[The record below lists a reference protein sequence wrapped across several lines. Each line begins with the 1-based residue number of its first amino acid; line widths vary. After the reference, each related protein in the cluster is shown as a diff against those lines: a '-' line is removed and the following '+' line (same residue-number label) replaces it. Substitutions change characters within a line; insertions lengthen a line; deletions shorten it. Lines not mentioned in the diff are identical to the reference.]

1 MSTATSQTSRH
12 PLSSNCRM
20 KIVVAGGT
28 GFLGAPLCG
37 SWADEGH
44 EVLVLTRALGPG
56 QRQHEPGTGVPG
68 VTRVGWTP
76 SDGAEPLVSTI
87 EGATAVVNLAGESID
102 AKRWTDAR
110 KQAIR
115 TSRLDATRALAAA
128 IRSCATPPGTFIS
141 GSAVGY
147 YGDRGGEMIAED
159 APPGRDFLA
168 RLCAEWEEQAQA
180 AARPGVRIV
189 IIRTGIVLERSGGA
203 LPRMMLPFRYFAGG
217 PLGSG
222 RQYLSWIHRLDWIE
236 TIRWAIDTPAATGP
250 FNATAPHPVTN
261 REFAHALGRAMH
273 RPAIAPGVPHVVLRL
288 AVGEIADS
296 LVTGQR
302 AIPAK
307 ALAAGFHFRYPE
319 IDIALRG
326 IFET

>member
-1 MSTATSQTSRH
+1 
-12 PLSSNCRM
+12 M

-44 EVLVLTRALGPG
+44 EVVVLSRSLPPG
-56 QRQHEPGTGVPG
+56 QSQHESGTGVPG
-68 VTRVGWTP
+68 VTRVGWN
-76 SDGAEPLVSTI
+76 PLDDARALAPML
-87 EGATAVVNLAGESID
+87 EGAAGVVNLAGESID
-102 AKRWTDAR
+102 GKRWTAAR

-115 TSRLDATRALAAA
+115 DSRINATRALAAA
-128 IRSCATPPGTFIS
+128 IGACTSPPSAFVS

-147 YGDRGGEMIAED
+147 YGDRGSETIAEE

-168 RLCAEWEEQAQA
+168 NVCTEWEEHALA
-180 AARPGVRIV
+180 AARPGVRVVIV
-189 IIRTGIVLERSGGA
+189 RTGIVLERSGGA
-203 LPRMMLPFRYFAGG
+203 LPRMMRPFRFFAGG

-236 TIRWAIDTPAATGP
+236 MVRWAVESSAASGP
-250 FNATAPHPVTN
+250 INATAPHPVTS

-273 RPAIAPGVPHVVLRL
+273 RPAIAPGVPQFVLKV
-288 AVGEIADS
+288 AVGDIADT

-302 AIPAK
+302 VIPAK

-326 IFET
+326 ILET

>member
-1 MSTATSQTSRH
+1 
-12 PLSSNCRM
+12 M

-44 EVLVLTRALGPG
+44 EVLVLSRSLPPG
-56 QRQHEPGTGVPG
+56 QSQHESGTGVPG
-68 VTRVGWTP
+68 VTRVGWNP
-76 SDGAEPLVSTI
+76 LEDGRQLVPI
-87 EGATAVVNLAGESID
+87 LEGASAVVNLAGESID
-102 AKRWTDAR
+102 GRRWTAAR

-115 TSRLDATRALAAA
+115 ESRTSATRALAAA
-128 IRSCATPPGTFIS
+128 IGMCSSPPAAFVS

-147 YGDRGGEMIAED
+147 YGDRGAETVAEE
-159 APPGRDFLA
+159 APAGHDFLA
-168 RLCAEWEEQAQA
+168 GVCTEWETAA
-180 AARPGVRIV
+180 KSAARPGVRIA

-203 LPRMMLPFRYFAGG
+203 LPRMMRPFRYFVGG

-236 TIRWAIDTPAATGP
+236 MVRWAVESPVATGP
-250 FNATAPHPVTN
+250 INATAPHPVTS
-261 REFAHALGRAMH
+261 REFAHALGRAMR
-273 RPAIAPGVPHVVLRL
+273 RPAVAPGVPRFVLQA

-302 AIPAK
+302 VIPAK

-326 IFET
+326 ILET

>member
-1 MSTATSQTSRH
+1 
-12 PLSSNCRM
+12 M

-44 EVLVLTRALGPG
+44 EVLVLTRSLAAG
-56 QRQHEPGTGVPG
+56 RSQHEPGTGVPG

-76 SDGAEPLVSTI
+76 SSPDAQLTSIVD
-87 EGATAVVNLAGESID
+87 GATAVVNIAGESID
-102 AKRWTDAR
+102 AKRWTAAR

-115 TSRLDATRALAAA
+115 DSRLVATRALAEA
-128 IRSCATPPGTFIS
+128 IGACATPPQSFIS

-147 YGDRGGEMIAED
+147 YGDRGSELLAED
-159 APPGRDFLA
+159 AGPGADFLA
-168 RLCAEWEEQAQA
+168 RVCVEWEAQA
-180 AARPGVRIV
+180 NAVDRGGVRV
-189 IIRTGIVLERSGGA
+189 AVIRTGIVLERSGGA
-203 LPRMMLPFRYFAGG
+203 LPRMMRPFRYFVGG
-217 PLGSG
+217 ALASG

-236 TIRWAIDTPAATGP
+236 MVRWAIESPLAVGAI
-250 FNATAPHPVTN
+250 NATAPHPVTN
-261 REFAHALGRAMH
+261 REFTHALARAMH
-273 RPAIAPGVPHVVLRL
+273 RPAIAPAVPRFVLRL
-288 AVGEIADS
+288 AVGEIADA

-302 AIPAK
+302 VVPGK

-326 IFET
+326 ILET

>member
-1 MSTATSQTSRH
+1 
-12 PLSSNCRM
+12 M
-20 KIVVAGGT
+20 KNVVAGGT

-44 EVLVLTRALGPG
+44 EVLVLSRSLPPG
-56 QRQHEPGTGVPG
+56 QSQHESGTGVPG
-68 VTRVGWTP
+68 VTRVGWDP
-76 SDGAEPLVSTI
+76 LGDGRQLAQTI

-102 AKRWTDAR
+102 GRRWTAAR

-115 TSRLDATRALAAA
+115 DSRVNATRAIAAA
-128 IRSCATPPGTFIS
+128 IAACAAPPAALVS

-147 YGDRGGEMIAED
+147 YGDRGAETIAEE
-159 APPGRDFLA
+159 APPGHDFLA
-168 RLCAEWEEQAQA
+168 SVCKDWEA
-180 AARPGVRIV
+180 AALAASRPGVRVV

-203 LPRMMLPFRYFAGG
+203 LPRMMRPFRYFVGG

-222 RQYLSWIHRLDWIE
+222 RQYFSWIHRLDWIE
-236 TIRWAIDTPAATGP
+236 MVRWAVESSTVAGP
-250 FNATAPHPVTN
+250 INATAPHPVTN
-261 REFAHALGRAMH
+261 RELTHALGRAMH
-273 RPAIAPGVPHVVLRL
+273 RPAVAPGVPRFVLQL
-288 AVGEIADS
+288 AVGEIAES

-302 AIPAK
+302 VIPAR

-326 IFET
+326 ILET

>member
-1 MSTATSQTSRH
+1 
-12 PLSSNCRM
+12 M

-44 EVLVLTRALGPG
+44 EVLVLTRSLGPG

-68 VTRVGWTP
+68 VTRVGWNP
-76 SDGAEPLVSTI
+76 SQGPDPILPAI
-87 EGATAVVNLAGESID
+87 DGATAVVNLAGESIE

-110 KQAIR
+110 KRAIR
-115 TSRLDATRALAAA
+115 ESRLDATRALATA
-128 IRSCATPPGTFIS
+128 IRASATPPGTFIS

-147 YGDRGGEMIAED
+147 YGDRGDQMIAED
-159 APPGRDFLA
+159 APPGHDFLA
-168 RLCAEWEEQAQA
+168 HVCTEWEEQAQA
-180 AARPGVRIV
+180 AARPGVRLV

-203 LPRMMLPFRYFAGG
+203 LPRMMLPFRFFAGG

-236 TIRWAIDTPAATGP
+236 MVRWAIDTPAATGP

-261 REFAHALGRAMH
+261 REFARALGRAMH
-273 RPAIAPGVPHVVLRL
+273 RPAIAPGVPRVVLRL
-288 AVGEIADS
+288 AVGGITDS